1 MLALGVVIAL
11 VVTVLSAYRLDGS
24 SLKPRQVIYSG
35 ASTQILIDTPRS
47 SLADVGQNID
57 PLQIRATVLANLM
70 ASPSFLELVGKRV
83 GLSGA
88 QIYAAGP
95 VDPQLPR
102 TQQEP
107 TALKRNV
114 ELTGE
119 TAPYRLNFNS
129 DPNLPEI
136 GVYAQAPTTD
146 MAVKLANA
154 SSSALSEYIS
164 NAEDQ
169 TQVPDHNRATIR
181 QLGSATG
188 GVVNGSAGKEIMV
201 LMFMAVLIFWC
212 VLMLVVVRFRANWR
226 ASAAVASATPK
237 PPTAD
242 HDARQDNTAASD
254 DGDDEWQGVPES
266 YFAGISRQLG
276 K

>member
-1 MLALGVVIAL
+1 VGVVIAL
-11 VVTVLSAYRLDGS
+11 VATVLSAYRLDGT

-70 ASPSFLELVGKRV
+70 ASPSFLDLVGKRV

-154 SSSALSEYIS
+154 SASALSQYIS
-164 NAEDQ
+164 SASSQ
-169 TQVPDHNRATIR
+169 TEVPDHSRATIR
-181 QLGSATG
+181 QLGPATG
-188 GVVNGSAGKEIMV
+188 GVVNGSAGKEIMLLV
-201 LMFMAVLIFWC
+201 FMAVLIFWC
-212 VLMLVVVRFRANWR
+212 VLTLVVVRFRANWR
-226 ASAAVASATPK
+226 ASAAVAGPAANA
-237 PPTAD
+237 PTAD
-242 HDARQDNTAASD
+242 LDARENDTGASR

-276 K
+276 E

>member
-1 MLALGVVIAL
+1 MLAVGVVIAL
-11 VVTVLSAYRLDGS
+11 LAAVLSAYRVSGS
-24 SLKPRQVIYSG
+24 SLKPRQITYSA
-35 ASTQILIDTPRS
+35 ASTQILIDTPQS

-70 ASPSFLELVGKRV
+70 ASPSFLKLVGERV

-107 TALKRNV
+107 TDLKRNV

-119 TAPYRLNFNS
+119 TVPYKLNFNS

-136 GVYAQAPTTD
+136 GVYAQAPTTA
-146 MAVKLANA
+146 MAVALANA
-154 SSSALSEYIS
+154 SASALSQYIS
-164 NAEDQ
+164 AAGGQ
-169 TQVPDHNRATIR
+169 TDVPDRSRATIR

-188 GVVNGSAGKEIMV
+188 AVVNGGVGKQIMV
-201 LMFMAVLIFWC
+201 LVFIAVLFFWC
-212 VLMLVVVRFRANWR
+212 ILVLAVVRFRANWR
-226 ASAAVASATPK
+226 ASAAVA
-237 PPTAD
+237 TAM
-242 HDARQDNTAASD
+242 ASTSNAEPASQDD
-254 DGDDEWQGVPES
+254 DGVRSPSENHDWEGVHES
-266 YFAGISRQLG
+266 YFAGMSGQLER
-276 K
+276 